1 MSEIDWLDDD
11 KERGLEITAM
21 TNREWLESL
30 SDAQLAELIYC
41 LEDYAHCE
49 FCADDGKCRNSDT
62 IVQDCLGGLEK
73 WLKQEHKSNSR

>member
-1 MSEIDWLDDD
+1 MTNADKIRSMTD
-11 KERGLEITAM
+11 KE
-21 TNREWLESL
+21 
-30 SDAQLAELIYC
+30 LAEFLYG

-73 WLKQEHKSNSR
+73 WLKQEHKENSND